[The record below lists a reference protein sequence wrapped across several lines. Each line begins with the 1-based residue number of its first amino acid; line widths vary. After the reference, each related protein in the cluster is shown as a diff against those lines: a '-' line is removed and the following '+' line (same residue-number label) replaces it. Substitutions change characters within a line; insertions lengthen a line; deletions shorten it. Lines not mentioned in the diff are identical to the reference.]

1 MKDVSSSRQ
10 NFVLATPNLPCY
22 ILVTMFR
29 RCNIEVYWNDP
40 PAATNRIA
48 GNPGASSTTRP
59 VQSENHGVCSQPGR
73 RRSPLRKAGWHW
85 RQTGPNGNTSVDRRA
100 GVLTCFGRNVDRTNR
115 NIE

>member
-59 VQSENHGVCSQPGR
+59 VQPESHGVCSQPGR
-73 RRSPLRKAGWHW
+73 RRSPLRK
-85 RQTGPNGNTSVDRRA
+85 TGLPCGQDGPIGNTAVDGRA
-100 GVLTCFGRNVDRTNR
+100 G
-115 NIE
+115 I